1 MGQSP
6 YRNLFW
12 LLQLNLV
19 FPNEVGQPMNHSN
32 MVRRYFLKAL
42 EDAKIPKLRFHD
54 LRHTYASL
62 LIEERERIKHIQ
74 TQLGHSIPTV
84 TLNVYAHLMKPTI
97 QEAVQRLGKT
107 AFQKDGSRQ
116 WPKQIFYRSQF
127 GCKQKRGHR
136 WESATP

>member
-1 MGQSP
+1 VGQSP

-84 TLNVYAHLMKPTI
+84 TLNVYAHQMKPTN
-97 QEAVQRLGKT
+97 QEAAQRLEKT
-107 AFQKDGSRQ
+107 IFQKDGSHQ
-116 WPKQIFYRSQF
+116 
-127 GCKQKRGHR
+127 
-136 WESATP
+136 